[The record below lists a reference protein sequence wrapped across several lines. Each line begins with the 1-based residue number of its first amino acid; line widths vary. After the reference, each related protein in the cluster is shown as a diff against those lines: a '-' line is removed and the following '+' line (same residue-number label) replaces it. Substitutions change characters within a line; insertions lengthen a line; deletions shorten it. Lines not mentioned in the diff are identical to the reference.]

1 MLTSFQYIRKITNAK
16 KENYRPVSILSNL
29 SKTYEKLMYNPF
41 YEYFDNIL
49 VPSQYSFRKGYSA
62 QHCLL
67 AMIEKFKEAIDRGN
81 EFGARLTD
89 LSKTFDSINHP
100 LLIAKVY
107 NYGVSPLS
115 INMVFSY
122 LSNRTQ

>member
-1 MLTSFQYIRKITNAK
+1 
-16 KENYRPVSILSNL
+16 
-29 SKTYEKLMYNPF
+29 MYNPF

-49 VPSQYSFRKGYSA
+49 VPSQYSFRKGYGV

-107 NYGVSPLS
+107 NYGMSPLS

-122 LSNRTQ
+122 LSNQTQ